1 MTELALIV
9 LLIVFVCREMFY
21 QYTTQKLINKIMSKN
36 YHDYSQSVDRV
47 AMEELNLKKHMVNNQ
62 LYNQDLDHELSQQQ
76 AILSNIR

>member
-9 LLIVFVCREMFY
+9 LLIVFVCRELVY
-21 QYTTQKLINKIMSKN
+21 QYTTQKLINKIMSKS
-36 YHDYSQSVDRV
+36 YHEYSQSVDRV

-62 LYNQDLDHELSQQQ
+62 IYNQEFENEISQQQ